1 MASASLPSA
10 GLPAPVPKPVVA
22 PERTGTI
29 ADRGVV
35 RRADVRAVRWTVDGT
50 AKVTG
55 IVDADTIELD
65 GSTSV
70 GGRLS
75 AVELRAD
82 GMLDVQG
89 DAIVK
94 HRLAVA
100 GTTRIGGTLH
110 AGDVDVRGT
119 LHVGGTVDI
128 DRSVLW
134 RGCVEIGAALKASR
148 FAGEG
153 RVTVTGTV
161 AVKDVDLAI
170 DSPSRVAAIVAESV
184 RVRRRP
190 KLFGPTASLEVE
202 RIDANLVEL
211 EGVHVE
217 YLRASRIVAGEG
229 CRIARFDGTV
239 VRKHASARLGPSSVS
254 APPYGLFR

>member
-1 MASASLPSA
+1 MASASVPSG
-10 GLPAPVPKPVVA
+10 GLPAPVPKPLA
-22 PERTGTI
+22 TPPRSGTV

-35 RRADVRAVRWTVDGT
+35 RRADVRAAHWTVDGT

-55 IVDADTIELD
+55 VVDADTIELD
-65 GSTSV
+65 GSTSI
-70 GGRLS
+70 GGRLTS
-75 AVELRAD
+75 VELRAE

-89 DAIVK
+89 DAVVK

-100 GTTRIGGTLH
+100 GTTRVGGTLH

-119 LHVGGTVDI
+119 LHVGGTVDV

-134 RGCVEIGAALKASR
+134 RGCVEVGAALTASR

-153 RVTVTGTV
+153 RVTVGGTV
-161 AVKDVDLAI
+161 TVKDVDLAI
-170 DSPSRVAAIVAESV
+170 DGPSSVAAIVAESV
-184 RVRRRP
+184 RVRRKP
-190 KLFGPTASLEVE
+190 KLLGPTPSFEVE

-254 APPYGLFR
+254 APPHGLFR